1 MSCVRFNTP
10 AQRQQMTDV
19 SSGVQR
25 DEPIAQFLGP
35 ALTQSKIDRLRLMA
49 VSENPKIRETVAASR
64 HTPEELFFALADDPD
79 AGVRMWLARNEKVP
93 CDILRKL
100 AHDSDETVRSFV
112 AINFF
117 VPADAMGELAQD
129 ESPRVRALVDWKSKL
144 AEAS

>member
-19 SSGVQR
+19 SNGVQR

-35 ALTQSKIDRLRLMA
+35 VMTQSKIDRLRLMA
-49 VSENPKIRETVAASR
+49 TSDNPKIRETVAASR
-64 HTPEELFFALADDPD
+64 HTPEELFETLSNDPEP
-79 AGVRMWLARNEKVP
+79 GVRMWLARNEHVP

-100 AHDSDETVRSFV
+100 AHDPDETVRSFV

-117 VPADAMGELAQD
+117 VPADAMGDLAHD
-129 ESPRVRALVDWKSKL
+129 ESPRVRALVDWKAKL